1 MKRSEKFYFILI
13 LSITL
18 IVWVK
23 ARVTDA
29 ESLWL
34 KGEQE
39 SFYADSKAK
48 KKGDTVTVIISESS
62 QASQKSST
70 KRAKDIGLNGAP
82 DAAKAGKAN
91 LLSFLPFTGVK
102 AKSSFNGAGATTRTG
117 LLNAMITVDVT
128 EVMANGNLVIDGKR
142 KLKINGDVEEISISG
157 IVRPQDITSQ
167 NTVFS
172 ACISNAQ
179 IKYRGEAEL
188 TGKERPGV
196 IGRMTNRIANIFF

>member
-117 LLNAMITVDVT
+117 LLNAMITV
-128 EVMANGNLVIDGKR
+128 
-142 KLKINGDVEEISISG
+142 
-157 IVRPQDITSQ
+157 
-167 NTVFS
+167 
-172 ACISNAQ
+172 
-179 IKYRGEAEL
+179 
-188 TGKERPGV
+188 
-196 IGRMTNRIANIFF
+196 